1 MVWDPYAPI
10 DLDAALMDAVKSGQ
24 ANKVR
29 ALLARGADPQAKDIF
44 DQTPLEWA
52 MQKIQANMV
61 DMLVGKE
68 NRGVRKRSMWGMERS
83 YEDVVRIL
91 LEAKSGKMGSL
102 RTTMPVPIQ

>member
-1 MVWDPYAPI
+1 
-10 DLDAALMDAVKSGQ
+10 
-24 ANKVR
+24 
-29 ALLARGADPQAKDIF
+29 
-44 DQTPLEWA
+44 

-91 LEAKSGKMGSL
+91 LEAKSGKKEKGKPKPSAWTPRGSA
-102 RTTMPVPIQ
+102 MVWGGSF